1 MNPLIELIRTVWDY
15 LGQMAVLA
23 VPAAVAFLCITPYR
37 CRSLTAIGLRS
48 GLTREVGMILFVMT
62 VFSILAVTLRPPM
75 GWGSPLPS
83 RNGDPWDNLSLI
95 PFRMF
100 QTYKAY
106 YGWGKYIYIIINFLG
121 NMLVFLP
128 LGFFPALLFRRER
141 WWRSVLVGGGIS
153 VFVEFGQYFL
163 MRQSD
168 IDDVILNT
176 IGALCGFWV
185 FLLLKRFIPGLV
197 SKFRCQ
203 TIS

>member
-1 MNPLIELIRTVWDY
+1 
-15 LGQMAVLA
+15 
-23 VPAAVAFLCITPYR
+23 
-37 CRSLTAIGLRS
+37 
-48 GLTREVGMILFVMT
+48 MILFVMT

-83 RNGDPWDNLSLI
+83 RGGDPWDNVNLI

-100 QTYKAY
+100 RIYKAY

-121 NMLVFLP
+121 NMLVFFP